1 MSQQFL
7 QRGDDGTT
15 LRMAHYDDQSSIKS
29 CRRELNAADLRWSD
43 DVAGD
48 SNDEE
53 VAEALVKDQFRG
65 DAGIRATEDDRER
78 LLSRDQRG
86 TTGMIRKR
94 RRPRLIRHE
103 SPVAVPKASQSFDC
117 SDHGGKPASCCLSNE
132 TQDQPRLARASVDC
146 NGRVFIT

>member
-1 MSQQFL
+1 MPQQFL
-7 QRGDDGTT
+7 QRGDDGAA
-15 LRMAHYDDQSSIKS
+15 LRMAHDDDQSSIKS
-29 CRRELNAADLRWSD
+29 CRGELNAADLRWCD
-43 DVAGD
+43 NVAGD

-103 SPVAVPKASQSFDC
+103 SPVAIPKASQSFDR
-117 SDHGGKPASCCLSNE
+117 SDHGGRPSSGCLSNDME
-132 TQDQPRLARASVDC
+132 LSDRWQERALLRSLMLKS
-146 NGRVFIT
+146 